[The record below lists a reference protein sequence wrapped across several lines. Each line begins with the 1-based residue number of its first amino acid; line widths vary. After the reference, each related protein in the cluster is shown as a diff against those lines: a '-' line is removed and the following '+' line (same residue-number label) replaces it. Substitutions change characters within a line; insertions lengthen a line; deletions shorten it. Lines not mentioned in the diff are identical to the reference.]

1 MSTKL
6 TNAWHHS
13 HAEDAVCTQA
23 AASTELIESVV
34 FSQDHN
40 YNFSLL
46 QPALGCA
53 QFTSLHT
60 LLLIF

>member
-6 TNAWHHS
+6 TNAWHHPY
-13 HAEDAVCTQA
+13 AEGAVCTQT

-40 YNFSLL
+40 YNFSSL
-46 QPALGCA
+46 QPALGCT